1 MSGKM
6 TGMSKVV
13 AIAPQSQW
21 PPPYDSHQWKWPPFP
36 SPCADLCR
44 RCEREKTPCCPT
56 AAQRAKSRHPKPWN
70 PCHLLILQIHDHTW
84 QRHISA
90 RDHQT
95 SLTKR
100 MELVLRCVVMMC
112 WTLPCK
118 TILKTLTKAVSQ
130 LFVCSC
136 SVVYWLY
143 IYIVSQTKLLQW
155 LPRQI

>member
-21 PPPYDSHQWKWPPFP
+21 PPPYDSRQWKWPPFP

-56 AAQRAKSRHPKPWN
+56 AAQRAKSRRPKPWN

-84 QRHISA
+84 QQHISA

-100 MELVLRCVVMMC
+100 MELVLRCFVMMC
-112 WTLPCK
+112 WTLSCK
-118 TILKTLTKAVSQ
+118 QYWKLWPKRFHDCS
-130 LFVCSC
+130 FVPVLSSIDYMLSHKQNYLNGCLGKSR
-136 SVVYWLY
+136 
-143 IYIVSQTKLLQW
+143 T
-155 LPRQI
+155 